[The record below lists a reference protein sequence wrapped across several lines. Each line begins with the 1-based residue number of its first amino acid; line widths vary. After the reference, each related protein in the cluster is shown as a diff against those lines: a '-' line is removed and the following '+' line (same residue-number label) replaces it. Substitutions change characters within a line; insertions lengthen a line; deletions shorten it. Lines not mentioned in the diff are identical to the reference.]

1 MANRCRVHASHD
13 LSRKRWLLLHIRVK
27 GTMRCNLSHYQKEQT
42 FMPKPSNLIQRG
54 QNVRADLLD
63 NAMEAQ
69 LAA

>member
-1 MANRCRVHASHD
+1 
-13 LSRKRWLLLHIRVK
+13 
-27 GTMRCNLSHYQKEQT
+27 
-42 FMPKPSNLIQRG
+42 MPKPSNLIQRG